1 MPLSIAEQ
9 MIARRKGAQKVI
21 VTCYGE
27 RKEFATASKAI
38 NFFTLA
44 VNGCDPQSSECG
56 RYQRILNR
64 PFVKGW
70 CRTNRISAQMGT

>member
-1 MPLSIAEQ
+1 MATPIFDPIANRKK
-9 MIARRKGAQKVI
+9 ARKVI

-38 NFFTLA
+38 NFFALA

-64 PFVKGW
+64 LYAGE
-70 CRTNRISAQMGT
+70 RIVSDE

>member
-1 MPLSIAEQ
+1 MTLSLAEQ
-9 MIARRKGAQKVI
+9 MIARRNMANRVI
-21 VTCYGE
+21 VTCYGK
-27 RKEFATASKAI
+27 RREFETASKAI

-64 PFVKGW
+64 LHAGQ
-70 CRTNRISAQMGT
+70 RIVSDE

>member
-9 MIARRKGAQKVI
+9 MIARRKSAQKVI

-27 RKEFATASKAI
+27 SKEFATASKAI
-38 NFFTLA
+38 HFFTLA
-44 VNGCDPQSSECG
+44 VYGCDPQSSECG

-64 PFVKGW
+64 LYAGELP
-70 CRTNRISAQMGT
+70 TA

>member
-1 MPLSIAEQ
+1 MATPIFDPIAN
-9 MIARRKGAQKVI
+9 RKQAQKVI

-56 RYQRILNR
+56 RYQRILTR
-64 PFVKGW
+64 LYAGQ
-70 CRTNRISAQMGT
+70 RIVSDE

>member
-1 MPLSIAEQ
+1 MPLSPAEQ
-9 MIARRKGAQKVI
+9 IIANRKKAQKVI

-27 RKEFATASKAI
+27 RKEFATTIKAI

-64 PFVKGW
+64 LYAGQRVV
-70 CRTNRISAQMGT
+70 SDD

>member
-1 MPLSIAEQ
+1 MATPIVDPIAN
-9 MIARRKGAQKVI
+9 RKKAQKVI

-64 PFVKGW
+64 LYAG
-70 CRTNRISAQMGT
+70 QMVVSDE

>member
-1 MPLSIAEQ
+1 MATPIFDPIANRRN
-9 MIARRKGAQKVI
+9 ARKVI

-64 PFVKGW
+64 LYAGQRVVSDK
-70 CRTNRISAQMGT
+70 

>member
-9 MIARRKGAQKVI
+9 MIANRKKAQKVI

-27 RKEFATASKAI
+27 SKEFDTASKAI

-44 VNGCDPQSSECG
+44 ANGCDPQSSECG

-64 PFVKGW
+64 LYAGQRVV
-70 CRTNRISAQMGT
+70 SDE

>member
-9 MIARRKGAQKVI
+9 MIARRKSAQKVI

-27 RKEFATASKAI
+27 SKEFATANKAI

-64 PFVKGW
+64 LYAGQRVV
-70 CRTNRISAQMGT
+70 SDE

>member
-1 MPLSIAEQ
+1 MLGSIVREIEAKHRN
-9 MIARRKGAQKVI
+9 AKRVT
-21 VTCYGE
+21 VTCYGQ
-27 RKEFATASKAI
+27 RQEFENTSKAI

-64 PFVKGW
+64 LYAGE
-70 CRTNRISAQMGT
+70 RIVSDE

>member
-1 MPLSIAEQ
+1 MATPIFDPIAT
-9 MIARRKGAQKVI
+9 RKNVQKVI

-64 PFVKGW
+64 LYAGQ
-70 CRTNRISAQMGT
+70 RIVSDE

>member
-1 MPLSIAEQ
+1 MLGSIVREIEAKHSN
-9 MIARRKGAQKVI
+9 AKKVT
-21 VTCYGE
+21 VTCYGQ
-27 RKEFATASKAI
+27 RQEFEDTREAI

-64 PFVKGW
+64 IYAGE
-70 CRTNRISAQMGT
+70 RIVSDE

>member
-9 MIARRKGAQKVI
+9 MIAGRKAAQKVI

-64 PFVKGW
+64 LYAGQRVV
-70 CRTNRISAQMGT
+70 SDE

>member
-1 MPLSIAEQ
+1 MFDPVAERKK
-9 MIARRKGAQKVI
+9 ARKVI

-27 RKEFATASKAI
+27 RKEFETASKAI

-64 PFVKGW
+64 LYSGQ
-70 CRTNRISAQMGT
+70 RIVSDE

>member
-1 MPLSIAEQ
+1 MPLSPAEQ
-9 MIARRKGAQKVI
+9 IIANRKKAQKVI

-64 PFVKGW
+64 LYAGQHIV
-70 CRTNRISAQMGT
+70 SDE